1 MADLGALIDL
11 TVETPPN
18 PKETTKSRDTHQ
30 SAKNP
35 PRLASAPATTNHSQR
50 LLGSSSRHSKGSRN
64 SSGFSKQASK
74 VFPRPQ
80 TLASAES
87 RTSRLQD
94 TSTEDIQA
102 VERSPLPGL
111 RKPGLKTVWDVI
123 REHRSHLQDTST
135 EDIQAVERSPL
146 PGLRKPGVKTVFD
159 IIEEHRPHLQD
170 MSTEDIQAVEQA
182 ALPGLRKPS
191 TKSFVGLTRDEGG
204 HRAQSQPH
212 KHQFMRQTLPE
223 IRRHIPTDSDSEE
236 DPRFSLPLHTPSC
249 GAERNESKKSDS
261 GKMNTTST
269 SSPSFKIPEAGI
281 LKTSP
286 LQDLEVSATPSMENT
301 ADWAA
306 LRSAAQK
313 SATEAAI
320 SNRKHWDALA
330 STIGRT
336 AAGTIPD
343 SPRQKQAASDL
354 SGLAGATKEI
364 EPAPR
369 KHCTIEQLLNV
380 SNGSTSESED
390 ESESESE
397 DEANHDAGNGDGNA
411 MGEAFSALFTLS
423 GTDEKVNTRKSL
435 MNSNIP
441 SGKFSVRQ
449 NPLLVCQWY

>member
-18 PKETTKSRDTHQ
+18 PKETTKPRDTHQ

-111 RKPGLKTVWDVI
+111 RKPG
-123 REHRSHLQDTST
+123 
-135 EDIQAVERSPL
+135 
-146 PGLRKPGVKTVFD
+146 VKTAFD

-182 ALPGLRKPS
+182 PLPGLRKPS
-191 TKSFVGLTRDEGG
+191 TKSFVGLTRDDGG

-212 KHQFMRQTLPE
+212 KHQFMRQILPE

-306 LRSAAQK
+306 LRSTAQK

-369 KHCTIEQLLNV
+369 KYCTIEQLLNV